1 MLSAQNEQLE
11 AGKGLIYPFNCK
23 SLILYLYLNDPESL
37 VTVVKFKTYRLLY
50 YTILYYTILYYT
62 ILYYAILYILFYGLT
77 YNMRGYFASCA
88 VFSRDPQGRG
98 KIRAM
103 SKMSASSKC

>member
-23 SLILYLYLNDPESL
+23 SLILYLYLNDLESL
-37 VTVVKFKTYRLLY
+37 DTIVKFKTYRLLY
-50 YTILYYTILYYT
+50 YTILYYTILY
-62 ILYYAILYILFYGLT
+62 ILFDGLT

-88 VFSRDPQGRG
+88 VFSRGPQGRG

-103 SKMSASSKC
+103 SKMSVSIQC

>member
-1 MLSAQNEQLE
+1 MLSAQNEQVE
-11 AGKGLIYPFNCK
+11 VGKGLIYPFNCK
-23 SLILYLYLNDPESL
+23 SLILYLYLNDLESL
-37 VTVVKFKTYRLLY
+37 VTIVKFKTYSLLY
-50 YTILYYTILYYT
+50 YS
-62 ILYYAILYILFYGLT
+62 ILYILFYGLT